1 MNNHFLVDM
10 YDAVLECGS
19 DADWNGK
26 VTGDRH
32 FTVKIEIEPEY
43 QANLELVL
51 NIKTVK
57 AKLLRRVKLLYVPY
71 PIMERGL

>member
-51 NIKTVK
+51 NIKTVNC
-57 AKLLRRVKLLYVPY
+57 LDELNGSILRILT
-71 PIMERGL
+71 IMERGL

>member
-51 NIKTVK
+51 NIKTVNC
-57 AKLLRRVKLLYVPY
+57 LDELNGSIFRILT
-71 PIMERGL
+71 IMERGL